1 MARTK
6 VEIPK
11 EVQEQMIRDNRN
23 MPYQQVAK
31 LYGYGR
37 NKTYEVVRGTC
48 PRKCGT
54 SKITKREKNAL
65 VEDYQNGLS
74 VKKLSAKYGITLDW
88 VYKILRERSVV
99 FRDNNRAKSIKE
111 DLKLGE
117 LTQSAIAKKYG
128 CSRQYVNEIKKKMGD
143 KKNEAM
149 GL

>member
-1 MARTK
+1 MGRTK

-37 NKTYEVVRGTC
+37 NKTYGVVRGTC

-74 VKKLSAKYGITLDW
+74 VKKLSAKYDITLDY
-88 VYKILRERSVV
+88 VYKILRKHNVAIIH
-99 FRDNNRAKSIKE
+99 NNRSESIRE
-111 DLKLGE
+111 DLKVGE

-128 CSRQYVNEIKKKMGD
+128 CSRQYVNEIKKKMG
-143 KKNEAM
+143 
-149 GL
+149 G

>member
-1 MARTK
+1 MGRTK

-54 SKITKREKNAL
+54 SKITKREKRH
-65 VEDYQNGLS
+65 LS
-74 VKKLSAKYGITLDW
+74 KITKTD
-88 VYKILRERSVV
+88 
-99 FRDNNRAKSIKE
+99 
-111 DLKLGE
+111 
-117 LTQSAIAKKYG
+117 
-128 CSRQYVNEIKKKMGD
+128 
-143 KKNEAM
+143 
-149 GL
+149 

>member
-6 VEIPK
+6 VEITK

-48 PRKCGT
+48 PRKAGT
-54 SKITKREKNAL
+54 SKITQREKKAL

-74 VKKLSAKYGITLDW
+74 VKKLATKYGIEIDY
-88 VYKILRERSVV
+88 VYKILRK
-99 FRDNNRAKSIKE
+99 NNVGLRKNQRTESIQE

-117 LTQSAIAKKYG
+117 LTQAAIAKKYG
-128 CSRQYVNEIKKKMGD
+128 VSRQRVGVVKKKMD
-143 KKNEAM
+143 KN
-149 GL
+149 

>member
-1 MARTK
+1 MGRTK

-48 PRKCGT
+48 PRKAGT
-54 SKITKREKNAL
+54 SKITQREKKAL

-74 VKKLSAKYGITLDW
+74 VKKLSAKYDITLDY
-88 VYKILRERSVV
+88 VYKILRKHNVAIIH
-99 FRDNNRAKSIKE
+99 NNRSESIRE
-111 DLKLGE
+111 DLKVGE

-143 KKNEAM
+143 K
-149 GL
+149 

>member
-1 MARTK
+1 MGRTK

-48 PRKCGT
+48 PRKAGT
-54 SKITKREKNAL
+54 PKITQRGKKAL

-74 VKKLSAKYGITLDW
+74 VKKLSAKYDITLDY
-88 VYKILRERSVV
+88 VYKILRKHNVV
-99 FRDNNRAKSIKE
+99 ITHNNRSESIRE
-111 DLKLGE
+111 DLKVGE

-128 CSRQYVNEIKKKMGD
+128 CSRQYVNEIKKKMGV
-143 KKNEAM
+143 
-149 GL
+149 

>member
-1 MARTK
+1 MGRTK

-37 NKTYEVVRGTC
+37 NKTYAVVRGTC
-48 PRKCGT
+48 PRKAGT
-54 SKITKREKNAL
+54 QKITQREKNAL

-74 VKKLSAKYGITLDW
+74 VKKLSAKYHITLDY
-88 VYKILRERSVV
+88 VYKILRKNNVSITH
-99 FRDNNRAKSIKE
+99 NNRSESIRE
-111 DLKLGE
+111 DLKAGE

-128 CSRQYVNEIKKKMGD
+128 CSRQYVNEIKKKIG
-143 KKNEAM
+143 
-149 GL
+149 G

>member
-11 EVQEQMIRDNRN
+11 EIQEQMIRDNRN

-88 VYKILRERSVV
+88 VYKILR
-99 FRDNNRAKSIKE
+99 DNKIVIKDIKRLLSIID
-111 DLKLGE
+111 DLKAGE
-117 LTQSAIAKKYG
+117 LTQSAIAKKYVV
-128 CSRQYVNEIKKKMGD
+128 SRQYVFQVKQKIEKENI
-143 KKNEAM
+143 
-149 GL
+149 

>member
-6 VEIPK
+6 VQIPK

-48 PRKCGT
+48 PRKAGT
-54 SKITKREKNAL
+54 SKITQREKKAL

-74 VKKLSAKYGITLDW
+74 VKKLATKYGIEIDY
-88 VYKILRERSVV
+88 VYKILRK
-99 FRDNNRAKSIKE
+99 NNVELRKNQRTESIQE
-111 DLKLGE
+111 DLKSGE
-117 LTQSAIAKKYG
+117 LTQAAIAKKYG
-128 CSRQYVNEIKKKMGD
+128 VSRQRVGVVKKKMDNKKEGD
-143 KKNEAM
+143 
-149 GL
+149 

>member
-1 MARTK
+1 MGRTK

-74 VKKLSAKYGITLDW
+74 VKKLSAKYDITLDY
-88 VYKILRERSVV
+88 VYKILRKHNVAIIR
-99 FRDNNRAKSIKE
+99 NNRSGSIRE
-111 DLKLGE
+111 DLKAGE

-128 CSRQYVNEIKKKMGD
+128 CSRQYVNEIKKKMG
-143 KKNEAM
+143 
-149 GL
+149 G

>member
-11 EVQEQMIRDNRN
+11 EIQEQMIRDNRN

-65 VEDYQNGLS
+65 VEDYKNGLS

-88 VYKILRERSVV
+88 VYKILRHNKIVI
-99 FRDNNRAKSIKE
+99 RDMNLQMSIRD
-111 DLKLGE
+111 DLKAGE

-128 CSRQYVNEIKKKMGD
+128 CSRQYVNEIKKKMWGD
-143 KKNEAM
+143 KS
-149 GL
+149 